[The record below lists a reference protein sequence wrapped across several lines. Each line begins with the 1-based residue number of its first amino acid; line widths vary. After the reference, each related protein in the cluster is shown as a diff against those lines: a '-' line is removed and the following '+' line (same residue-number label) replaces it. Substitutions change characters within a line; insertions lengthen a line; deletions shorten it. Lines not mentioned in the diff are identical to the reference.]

1 MSSRPLPRRERLA
14 VLKAT
19 GEVFVNGLS
28 SSYDDAFP
36 ASERLGAL
44 MTRDDFAK
52 ALRAVNDALIDHWP
66 CVPCKSFGYGC
77 CICTLGLSLY
87 CAASQVREA
96 ERRLQLQLSRLND
109 QQKFKDKGIQWQLT
123 RTWWWWSASVV
134 EIYVDSVG
142 IAATSSGS
150 SCSSTRDEVQAARA

>member
-14 VLKAT
+14 VLQPT

-28 SSYDDAFP
+28 SSYDDEFP
-36 ASERLGAL
+36 ASERLAAL
-44 MTRDDFAK
+44 MPRDDFAK
-52 ALRAVNDALIDHWP
+52 ALRVINDALTDHWP

-96 ERRLQLQLSRLND
+96 ESRLQLQLSRLND
-109 QQKFKDKGIQWQLT
+109 QKKFKDKGIQWQLT
-123 RTWWWWSASVV
+123 RTWWWSASCL
-134 EIYVDSVG
+134 EIYVDPVG
-142 IAATSSGS
+142 IADTS
-150 SCSSTRDEVQAARA
+150 TAAEAVVGPVTKCMLHE